1 MKLWYS
7 IFIWT
12 FIVLYGSLSL
22 AILGSGIRNTAK
34 ALRRSNRPPFPQKE
48 VAGFVLTVLFILTL
62 SGTAVYAE
70 SQRTLVNLRGDEVLV
85 PAVVPSKTGY
95 TFRRLL
101 SVDGRLIVFIYSD
114 PKFGRPVDYAE
125 TYNLMGELLE
135 VAWYQPA
142 EGVQRARDI
151 NLGNPRANGP
161 ARILRIVRENPAP
174 DLRSERQKPVIT
186 TE

>member
-1 MKLWYS
+1 MKLWHS

-22 AILGSGIRNTAK
+22 AILGSFARDTVK
-34 ALRRSNRPPFPQKE
+34 ALRLADRPPRDGRGA
-48 VAGFVLTVLFILTL
+48 AGFLLAVVLILTL
-62 SGTAVYAE
+62 AATVYAE
-70 SQRTLVNLRGDEVLV
+70 SQKLLVNLRGDEVLV
-85 PAVVPSKTGY
+85 PVDVPLKKDY
-95 TFRRLL
+95 VFQRLI
-101 SVDGRLIVFIYSD
+101 SVDDRLIVFIYSD

-135 VAWYQPA
+135 VAWYKPA
-142 EGVQRARDI
+142 EGVKRARDI

-174 DLRSERQKPVIT
+174 DRRSGRQKPVIT

>member
-1 MKLWYS
+1 MKLWHS

-12 FIVLYGSLSL
+12 FVILYGSLSL
-22 AILGSGIRNTAK
+22 AILGSFVRDTAK
-34 ALRRSNRPPFPQKE
+34 VLRHPNRPPRHRRG
-48 VAGFVLTVLFILTL
+48 VTGFVLAVLLILTL
-62 SGTAVYAE
+62 AATVYAE
-70 SQRTLVNLRGDEVLV
+70 SQKSLVNLRGDEVLV
-85 PAVVPSKTGY
+85 PAVVPSKTDY
-95 TFRRLL
+95 AFRRLI
-101 SVDGRLIVFIYSD
+101 SVDGRLIVFLYSD

-135 VAWYQPA
+135 VTWYQPA

-161 ARILRIVRENPAP
+161 ARILRIVQETPAP
-174 DLRSERQKPVIT
+174 DRRSERQKPVIT